1 MIVRFLLQPGRPIP
15 RIQGVQV
22 FSELPFDSTDVGFLR
37 LRDVQRSLTV
47 LASLLIVGS
56 SGLPGVSSVAL
67 AAPGHPAGPPLPT
80 EGTDAIP
87 HPASVSRPVAPAR
100 APVATPRPPNI
111 LPLEQV
117 RPGMIGEA
125 WTVFQGTKPEPFKV
139 KVISILRNFIPRQ
152 DIILVRAED
161 PRVQFSGIAAGMS
174 GSPIYVDGKL
184 MGAISYGW
192 AFSKEPL
199 AGVTPIE
206 SMLAEGKRPRRAN
219 DDLLADARGPVSWP
233 APNGPIREARLDEP
247 RLQQVSVPLSVS
259 GVSTRVLDDLAADL
273 KPFGLVPLRMGGSG
287 GGRSKTVPISID
299 KLEPGAP
306 VGVELVRG
314 DLSAVAMGT
323 LTYVH
328 GNNIVAFGHPMF
340 GIGEVNLPLVLGEVH
355 TFLPSLASSFKMASP
370 IAEIGAVVQDRP
382 SCIVGDLSRRASMV
396 PIEVRVTAPDL
407 EGRIFR
413 AEVARNRRLTP
424 MLASL
429 VITSAIADTEPD
441 ITEMAVTMTS
451 RLAVRGY
458 GPLEL
463 KDQLFSSEGMSPRLL
478 SSSRGVRAMGDLL
491 SNPFE
496 PAVVDRLDIDVQVE
510 FRRDLAEIVA
520 LTQPGDTV
528 RAGDTVP
535 LRVTLRPYA
544 ENEYTVTV
552 PVKIPS
558 SLGAG
563 PIKVEVASGASVR
576 PDVPKP
582 DSLRGYIE
590 NLRSYYPAS
599 SIVVTLNT
607 PEDGASLRGRLIPS
621 LPEAA
626 LDTLR
631 PANQTRRADAY
642 RIAERT
648 VVPSA
653 RPVSG
658 RQELTLYVR
667 EDTLGK
673 NL

>member
-1 MIVRFLLQPGRPIP
+1 V
-15 RIQGVQV
+15 QG
-22 FSELPFDSTDVGFLR
+22 FSELSFDSADVGFLR

-47 LASLLIVGS
+47 LTSLIVGL
-56 SGLPGVSSVAL
+56 SGLPGGSSVAV
-67 AAPGHPAGPPLPT
+67 AAPRAAGPLPT

-87 HPASVSRPVAPAR
+87 HPASVSRPVGPAR
-100 APVATPRPPNI
+100 APVSTPPPPNI

-152 DIILVRAED
+152 DVILVRADD

-184 MGAISYGW
+184 MGAIAYGW

-199 AGVTPIE
+199 AGVTPIQA
-206 SMLAEGKRPRRAN
+206 MLAEGKRPRRAN
-219 DDLLADARGPVSWP
+219 DDLLADARGPASLPTVP
-233 APNGPIREARLDEP
+233 AHEARLDEP

-259 GVSTRVLDDLAADL
+259 GVSTRVLDGLADDL

-287 GGRSKTVPISID
+287 GGRTKNISID
-299 KLEPGAP
+299 IDKLQPGAP

-328 GNNIVAFGHPMF
+328 GNSIVAFGHPMF

-441 ITEMAVTMTS
+441 ITEMAVTMS
-451 RLAVRGY
+451 SKLVVRGF
-458 GPLEL
+458 GSLEL

-478 SSSRGVRAMGDLL
+478 SSSRGVRALGDLL

-496 PAVVDRLDIDVQVE
+496 PAVVDRLDIDVRVE

-520 LTQPGDTV
+520 LTLPGDTV

-558 SLGAG
+558 SLGSG
-563 PIKVEVASGASVR
+563 PIKVEVASGANVR

-582 DSLRGYIE
+582 ESLKGYME

-607 PEDGASLRGRLIPS
+607 PDDGASLRGRLIPS

-631 PANQTRRADAY
+631 PGNQTRRADSY
-642 RIAERT
+642 RVAERT
-648 VVPSA
+648 VVQSA
-653 RPVSG
+653 RPVTG
-658 RQELTLYVR
+658 RQEITLYVR
-667 EDTLGK
+667 EDTLGR